1 MQLCLGGE
9 PINASQAHEWGLIN
23 ELIPGPMLWQRAR
36 SLAGRLIE
44 LPAQAVRE
52 TKRLI
57 HADEGQLPKVT
68 HRADT
73 EAYLRCLGLPDAQE
87 GMAAFAQKRKP
98 RFQGK

>member
-1 MQLCLGGE
+1 
-9 PINASQAHEWGLIN
+9 
-23 ELIPGPMLWQRAR
+23 MLWQRAR

-44 LPAQAVRE
+44 LPAQAMRE

-57 HADEGQLPKVT
+57 HTDEGQLPKVT

-73 EAYLRCLGLPDAQE
+73 EAYLRCLELPDAQE
-87 GMAAFAQKRKP
+87 GLAAFAEKRKP